1 MNRLPRQH
9 NPYQNIKD
17 IFYRTRTNHFK
28 ICMETQKTSN
38 SQITLRKNNRA
49 GGITFP
55 NFRLYNTAR
64 VIRKYDTGTKTDT

>member
-1 MNRLPRQH
+1 
-9 NPYQNIKD
+9 
-17 IFYRTRTNHFK
+17 
-28 ICMETQKTSN
+28 METQKTSN